1 MISLLGVECKTSL
14 KIISNCFIGFSQ
26 RIPLIPVLTHQC
38 RMEESQG
45 VLNIRAAWPSK
56 SSKQGFCSTGAGPYQ
71 NIWINSTKAVEIFP
85 KQKKWRPG
93 TTRMLLL
100 HIKPSAT
107 TSTCGSQLQASR
119 VFLGSSGFPSMIT
132 ASSLA
137 FSGHFWCTRGGKVE
151 IYPEE
156 GFCLDGRGSPQQSSR
171 HEQAGGPGSSGST

>member
-85 KQKKWRPG
+85 KQKNDAQEQPECYCCISSHQR
-93 TTRMLLL
+93 
-100 HIKPSAT
+100 
-107 TSTCGSQLQASR
+107 QLQHVALSYRQVESSWEVQGFHLWSR
-119 VFLGSSGFPSMIT
+119 HLALP
-132 ASSLA
+132 SLA
-137 FSGHFWCTRGGKVE
+137 TSGVRGEERWKFIQKKV
-151 IYPEE
+151 
-156 GFCLDGRGSPQQSSR
+156 F
-171 HEQAGGPGSSGST
+171 A